1 MRLSLTLFSATALLS
16 ATQAQVP
23 SSHSCGATNVHN
35 NSVQYGTMNDQEGTT
50 YRTVQIG
57 AQVWMAENLMTSHYL
72 NGDPIPTITAS
83 GGIWHS
89 TANGASC
96 WIQDDSANY
105 SCPYG
110 KLYNWYAVEDS
121 RGVCPSGWHVPSIGE
136 FNMLINVL
144 GGTAGGKMKTQGIQ
158 YWSSGNL
165 GGSNES
171 GFSGLPA
178 GTRWMDSYVE
188 SGILAHFWSSTIDPV
203 GLVNADLLRLHY
215 NQANVDLFTWDNRRG
230 HSIRCVQDAISTDI
244 DRSGEAQAAFRI
256 FPNPSSDQVSVE
268 LELSGFV
275 SLNVFDV
282 LGQQV
287 HNEVFQANGTKG
299 IRTLDLS
306 SQARGIYLVQ
316 VQNNGNTVTQT
327 VVIE

>member
-1 MRLSLTLFSATALLS
+1 M
-16 ATQAQVP
+16 
-23 SSHSCGATNVHN
+23 HN